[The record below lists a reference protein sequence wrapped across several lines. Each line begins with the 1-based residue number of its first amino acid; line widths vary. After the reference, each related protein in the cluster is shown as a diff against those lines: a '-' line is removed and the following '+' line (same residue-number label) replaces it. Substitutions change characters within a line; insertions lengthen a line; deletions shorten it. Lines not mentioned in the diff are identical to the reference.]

1 MSLEIGDR
9 TQAQII
15 HSLGSV
21 CTKYERIWS
30 KVGEILVVTIYRL
43 GSFLQ
48 YVRAGMGHG
57 RRRRSRSRRG
67 RKIEKTTGW
76 EWRGGPWTVEKLIGW
91 QVLTSVRDRHESS
104 SSSFHH
110 HHHLCLFSV
119 RAHSLGQRS
128 FSYAAP
134 SVLNNLPYHIRLSKT
149 LSPSNRLSKL
159 ISTSRERERYYVAQ
173 CARFYIY

>member
-1 MSLEIGDR
+1 MSLEIWDR
-9 TQAQII
+9 TQAQMI

-48 YVRAGMGHG
+48 YVPAGMGHG

-76 EWRGGPWTVEKLIGW
+76 ESRGGPWTVEKLIG
-91 QVLTSVRDRHESS
+91 
-104 SSSFHH
+104 
-110 HHHLCLFSV
+110 
-119 RAHSLGQRS
+119 
-128 FSYAAP
+128 
-134 SVLNNLPYHIRLSKT
+134 
-149 LSPSNRLSKL
+149 
-159 ISTSRERERYYVAQ
+159 
-173 CARFYIY
+173 